1 MRNPFRSRASLVVL
15 AALGVGACGSSDVS
29 AEEARRIVVNGLI
42 DAGQSAEVAECVADR
57 ALERHEPGELANS
70 AGTTSAEVNASI
82 AGILAGCTTD
92 LSPPTTPPATPPPTT
107 VVVPPTTVPATTVP
121 ELDPAFCAA
130 GHDVQIVLTAA
141 GLMDDP
147 GPIAFEAWLSEALDR
162 TELAVLTAP
171 DGRDRDIHLTVHT
184 ELEDLRELAESVDY
198 DVEAPGAPG
207 DEADA
212 IGVRIDEQRT
222 LLEDV
227 LQAGCGVDVGDTAEA
242 QRLADDL
249 MGLDIPT
256 TTVPAGSTPD
266 PAPSSTPGST
276 PGSAPSDTVP
286 AGEIEVDHAETG
298 ILLDV
303 PASWT
308 AEAAGIADTQFG
320 PATRFLLRGPDVGV
334 FTNGSL
340 DGEGVGIYAV
350 DGTVDYV
357 PLLAASTPAQ
367 ACTLD
372 REEPYDDGVYVG
384 TLRYYRD
391 CGGSAASVVVVG
403 ATDDDAEVAVYVE
416 IRVASDS
423 DPAIDLV
430 LSTFYV

>member
-1 MRNPFRSRASLVVL
+1 MRNPFRSRASVLVL
-15 AALGVGACGSSDVS
+15 ATLGVGACGSSDVT

-70 AGTTSAEVNASI
+70 AGTTSTEVNASI

-92 LSPPTTPPATPPPTT
+92 LSPPPMPPTT
-107 VVVPPTTVPATTVP
+107 VPPTTVPATTVPATTVP

-130 GHDVQIVLTAA
+130 GHDVQIVLAAA

-147 GPIAFEAWLSEALDR
+147 GPIAFEAWLSEALAR

-171 DGRDRDIHLTVHT
+171 DGRDRDIHVTLHT
-184 ELEDLRELAESVDY
+184 ELEDLRELAESVEY
-198 DVEAPGAPG
+198 DVEAPGAAG

-227 LQAGCGVDVGDTAEA
+227 LQAGCRVDVGDTAAA

-249 MGLDIPT
+249 IGLDVPT
-256 TTVPAGSTPD
+256 TTVAT
-266 PAPSSTPGST
+266 
-276 PGSAPSDTVP
+276 GSAPSDTVP
-286 AGEIEVDHAETG
+286 SGEIEVDHAETG

-403 ATDDDAEVAVYVE
+403 AADDDAEVAVYVE

-423 DPAIDLV
+423 DPAVALV